1 MAHEV
6 LQTWEIDGKHHVIP
20 SVGLKKGQSI
30 ASFDTAN
37 EAVTYAKA
45 RSATYKFVPKAR
57 TKIARHKKK
66 KAGTLLTKKR
76 N

>member
-45 RSATYKFVPKAR
+45 RSATYKFVSKAR
-57 TKIARHKKK
+57 NKIDSRKKK
-66 KAGTLLTKKR
+66 KSGTLLTKKGY
-76 N
+76 